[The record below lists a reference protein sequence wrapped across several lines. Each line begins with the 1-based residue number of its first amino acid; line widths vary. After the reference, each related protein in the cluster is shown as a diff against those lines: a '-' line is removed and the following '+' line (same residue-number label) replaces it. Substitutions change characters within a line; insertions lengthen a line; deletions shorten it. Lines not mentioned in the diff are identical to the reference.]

1 MIFQAVA
8 TPIPDVAVETPA
20 DNMVNAELAGNALGE
35 PESSPSPE
43 SANINTPVLTISIG
57 KKNAGQIMFDFGG
70 TL

>member
-8 TPIPDVAVETPA
+8 TPLPDVAVETPA

-43 SANINTPVLTISIG
+43 SANINTPVLTISTG